1 MSNRLNLMA
10 PEIRDNPYPVFAE
23 LRRNA
28 PVCQVEPGGL
38 WAVSRYEDVVH
49 VLKTHQSFSSEG
61 LRLTTEPAWLGRS
74 NPLNDSI
81 LFMDPPKHG
90 RLRALVSRAFTPAA
104 LARLEPALR
113 AQAEELVTGLLNR
126 RSVDFVENFAMPVP
140 ASVIGSLLGMDP
152 SLHSRFKSWANDIVA
167 IGGTAPD
174 NLPMQEQCRRT
185 VEEMVTYLQQ
195 VLNSRRT
202 ALREDML
209 SELIQARIDGE
220 SLTNE
225 ELLGFLVLLLLAGL
239 ETTANLLS
247 HSARMLAAHPD
258 MMARLRA
265 DPSLIPRFIEE
276 VLRYEPPVQ
285 ASLRVCTE
293 DVVLGGV
300 HLPRGSAVLALQG
313 SATHDERHFPDPER
327 FDIDR
332 EGPQNLP
339 FGHGIHFCLGAPLA
353 RLEARVALEVLLAR
367 VGRMELRTE
376 RIDWAPSLTI
386 RGVRTLP
393 VEVWPA

>member
-195 VLNSRRT
+195 VLDSRRT

>member
-1 MSNRLNLMA
+1 MA

-195 VLNSRRT
+195 VLDSRRT